1 MNNVYFV
8 HPQRVIAAV
17 VKKIFYVVFL
27 GLMAA
32 TSFSYAKELAITFD
46 DAPTP
51 DSVLMTGDERTQRI
65 IAALQKAQVPGALFF
80 VQGDRLNKTTQ
91 ARLDQYA
98 EAGLHIA
105 NHSYSHQSAGA
116 LGKESYIADVKRAH
130 MLLKNQKHFL
140 PFHRFPY
147 LDCGK
152 DKPSVLAIR
161 DSLSKLGYQDG
172 YITIA
177 NYDWHISNLLA
188 QAAQNKKSINYG
200 AAKQFYVD
208 TLFSAIEFYDELAQK
223 AIGKSPKHVLLL
235 HENDAAALF
244 LGDLITHLQSK
255 GWNIISPQQAYD
267 DPIARN
273 MSNISYPEQNR
284 VVAIARKSGVPED
297 KLHHVSENVDYLD
310 SAFVAAK
317 IAF

>member
-1 MNNVYFV
+1 MNNASFISQ
-8 HPQRVIAAV
+8 PRVIVAV
-17 VKKIFYVVFL
+17 AKKIFQVVFI

-51 DSVLMTGDERTQRI
+51 DSALMTGAERTQRI
-65 IAALQKAQVPGALFF
+65 IAALQKAQVPDALFF
-80 VQGDRLNKTTQ
+80 VQADRLNKTTQ

-98 EAGLHIA
+98 AAGFHIA
-105 NHSYSHQSAGA
+105 NHSYSHQSASA
-116 LGKESYIADVKRAH
+116 LGKENYIADVNSAH
-130 MLLKNQKHFL
+130 GLLKNQKHFL

-152 DKPSVLAIR
+152 DKLSVLAIR
-161 DSLSKLGYQDG
+161 DSLSELGYKDG

-188 QAAQNKKSINYG
+188 QAVENKKSINYG
-200 AAKQFYVD
+200 NAKQFYVD
-208 TLFSAIEFYDELAQK
+208 TLFSAIEFYDALAQE
-223 AIGKSPKHVLLL
+223 ALGESPKHVLLL

-244 LGDLITHLQSK
+244 LGDLIAHLRRK
-255 GWNIISPQQAYD
+255 GWKIISPQQAYD

-273 MSNISYPEQNR
+273 LSNISYPEQNR
-284 VVAIARKSGVPED
+284 VVALARQSGVPED
-297 KLHHVSENVDYLD
+297 KLHHVSENINYLD
-310 SAFVAAK
+310 NGFAAAK